1 MKISQVLLAAAGAV
15 AVLALAVVVSI
26 GAPPAA
32 TVRAQGANLLF
43 NPGMEGTYVTVG
55 IYENM
60 RVAAGWIAWWREG
73 SWEEILEGYRLRPE
87 YKASFADEV
96 SGDRV
101 HSGWQAQQYFH
112 SYATIQGGIFQIVN
126 NVKPGQRL
134 RFSIWGMAWSCED
147 WYRCHEKN
155 PPRVWSWRPSPMHMR
170 IGIDP
175 FGGNDAFSTNIV
187 WSSEFDSYDTW
198 SQWTVEAVAASS
210 TVTVWTYAYPDYRS
224 QDNDIYLDD
233 AELTVVGTGTAPT
246 GGTPVPTAVPG
257 GSGTSSGGTA
267 GAGEQTYT
275 VVAGDTLSALGLRF
289 GVSWQAIAQRNEL
302 TNPDY
307 IYIGQ
312 VLIIPAP

>member
-1 MKISQVLLAAAGAV
+1 MKTSRILLASAG
-15 AVLALAVVVSI
+15 ALAVLVVI
-26 GAPPAA
+26 GIALSAAPAA
-32 TVRAQGANLLF
+32 AVQAQGANLLA

-73 SWEEILEGYRLRPE
+73 SWEEILDGYRMRPE
-87 YKASFADEV
+87 YKASFADEAP
-96 SGDRV
+96 GDRV

-112 SYATIQGGIFQIVN
+112 SFATFQGGIYQIVN
-126 NVKPGQRL
+126 NVQPGQRL
-134 RFSIWGMAWSCED
+134 RFSIWGMAWSCEK
-147 WYRCHEKN
+147 YSRCHEQN

-175 FGGNDAFSTNIV
+175 FGGQDPFSTNIV
-187 WSSEFDSYDTW
+187 WSSEFDSYDKW
-198 SQWTVEAVAASS
+198 SQWTVEAVAAST

-233 AELTVVGTGTAPT
+233 AELTVVGTGTAPA
-246 GGTPVPTAVPG
+246 GATPVPTAVPG
-257 GSGTSSGGTA
+257 GSGTTGGGTA

-275 VVAGDTLSALGLRF
+275 VVAGDTLSAIGLRY
-289 GVSWQAIAQRNEL
+289 GVSWQAIAQRNNL
-302 TNPDY
+302 ANPDY

-312 VLIIPAP
+312 VLIIPAR